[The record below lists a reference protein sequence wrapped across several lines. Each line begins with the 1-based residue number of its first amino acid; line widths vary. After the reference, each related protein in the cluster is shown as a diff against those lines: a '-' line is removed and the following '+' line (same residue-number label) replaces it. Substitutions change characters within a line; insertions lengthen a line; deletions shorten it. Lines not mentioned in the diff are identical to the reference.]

1 MKLGRLTDILHSCI
15 PSVWLPMPMDIPE
28 PILVVIV
35 MAEVAV
41 AVIFIPSILKDIKI
55 GEGGFEASKKK
66 KKRNRESKESKQTVR
81 QYGAKPNEQIRAP
94 KESKREQK
102 RGFEHISMQRI
113 HLGITVFFRSIFSE
127 YLVFFIWT

>member
-1 MKLGRLTDILHSCI
+1 
-15 PSVWLPMPMDIPE
+15 MPMDIPE
-28 PILVVIV
+28 PILVVIA

-94 KESKREQK
+94 KESKREGLSTFLCKEYIWVSQWFF
-102 RGFEHISMQRI
+102 GVS
-113 HLGITVFFRSIFSE
+113 FRSIWFLSFG
-127 YLVFFIWT
+127 LDNTLQ